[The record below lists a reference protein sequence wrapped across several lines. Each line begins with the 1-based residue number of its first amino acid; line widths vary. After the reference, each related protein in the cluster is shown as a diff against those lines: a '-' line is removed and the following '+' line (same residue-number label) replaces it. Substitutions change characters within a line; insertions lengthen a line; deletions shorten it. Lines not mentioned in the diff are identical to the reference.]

1 MRRIIGYWPEVALA
15 LALGLI
21 TLAAAKGWTAGLDEG
36 VRAFVKAHQYSFLE
50 AIAVVLNKLG
60 QGVVVAWIL
69 AGGLTLYLLWR
80 TRDWRNALPWAVA
93 FALTYLT
100 IGPLKIW
107 SHRDSPNSVLPN
119 AVEFF
124 NEQATYTMS
133 YPSGHVVNAIV
144 WWGVIARAQKLV
156 PARPLQVIPPII
168 VVCTTTYLGHHWLT
182 DGLAAVALGLLI
194 DRIMARAFPETLR
207 PLRRASPK
215 PVRRVSP

>member
-1 MRRIIGYWPEVALA
+1 MRRIKSELALLLA
-15 LALGLI
+15 LALI

-36 VRAFVKAHQYSFLE
+36 VRAWVKAHQNE
-50 AIAVVLNKLG
+50 AVHWIAEVLNKLG

-69 AGGLTLYLLWR
+69 GGGLTVLLLWR
-80 TRDWRNALPWAVA
+80 TRDWRDAVPWAAA

-107 SHRDSPNSVLPN
+107 SRRDSPNSTLPN

-124 NEQATYTMS
+124 NDQAAYTMS

-144 WWGVIARAQKLV
+144 WWGVIAWALARLWRPIPAAVRVV
-156 PARPLQVIPPII
+156 PPVI

-194 DRIMARAFPETLR
+194 DRI
-207 PLRRASPK
+207 
-215 PVRRVSP
+215 VRRVMP